1 MKRLILL
8 SGILLCLCASAQ
20 DTLKRA
26 IADNALVDVVRDM
39 SAGGRKPAEILE
51 RMKKLEQFDPDND
64 AVQFYLA
71 KALQACINPIEAE
84 KHYLKAIELDP
95 GNNKYREALADLYTM
110 TNQGAEAAK
119 VYLYL
124 LESDPGRYRN
134 AYTLTAIGDDRLSQ
148 GKDTLALESYDNALL
163 YDPDYVPAILGKAEI
178 YRQRGN
184 IPAFF
189 VQMQQFAAD
198 RNLLPSA
205 KCDILER
212 ILERID
218 APFYKVWGAQL
229 DSTVSYALAA
239 HPTDSSTLKMAGKWF
254 YRTPERKRGEECF
267 AKLLE
272 LYPESVE
279 AHEIQL
285 SLLFAAGDRQGMV
298 DECKRILALVGDNKE
313 RRISILSTLGDC
325 YHDIGDRKRTYEC
338 YDKVLKLDPEC
349 VQVLN
354 NYAYF
359 LCLEGRSL
367 AKAEKMS
374 RKSVQKEPDNPTF
387 LDTLG
392 WILHLRGKDAE
403 AKSLFKHAMV
413 YGGKEHKEILLHF
426 SEVLKTL
433 GEKELSD
440 YYRILG
446 ESRK

>member
-20 DTLKRA
+20 GTLQRVTS
-26 IADNALVDVVRDM
+26 DNALVDVVRDM
-39 SAGGRKPAEILE
+39 ASGAGKPADILE
-51 RMKKLEQFDPDND
+51 RMKKLEQYDPDND

-71 KALQACINPIEAE
+71 KALEACINPIDAE
-84 KHYLKAIELDP
+84 KHYLRAIELDP
-95 GNNKYREALADLYTM
+95 RNNEYREALANLYTI

-124 LESDPGRYRN
+124 LEADPGRYRN
-134 AYTLTAIGDDRLSQ
+134 AYTLTALGDDRLSR

-163 YDPDYVPAILGKAEI
+163 YDPDYVPAVLGKAEI

-184 IPAFF
+184 MPAFF

-198 RNLLPSA
+198 RNLIPSV
-205 KCDILER
+205 KCGILER

-218 APFYKVWGAQL
+218 APFYRVWGAQL
-229 DSTVSYALAA
+229 DSTVSYALSA
-239 HPTDSSTLKMAGKWF
+239 HPTDSSTLMMAGKWF

-279 AHEIQL
+279 AHQIQL
-285 SLLFAAGDRQGMV
+285 SLLFAKNDKQGMV
-298 DECKRILALVGDNKE
+298 DECKRILALVGDNRE
-313 RRISILSTLGDC
+313 ERISILSTLGDC
-325 YHDIGDRKRTYEC
+325 YYELGDRKRAYGC
-338 YDKVLKLDPEC
+338 YDKVLKMDPEY

-403 AKSLFKHAMV
+403 AKGLFKHAII

-426 SEVLKTL
+426 SEVLKAL
-433 GEKELSD
+433 GDKELSD